1 MLRHLFG
8 YEKKR
13 IGNTSFRVMSALLR
27 IRDLFAPVETKVRS
41 WGIKQGDT
49 VVDFGC
55 GPGSYIP
62 IVSMLVGS
70 AGRVYAVDVHEL
82 AIEEIEKKRLT
93 NVVPVLAASYPTEVP
108 GDVADLVYAM
118 DMFHMV
124 KDTKSFLHELWRIT
138 KPSGLLLIESG
149 HQPERLAFQN
159 LNESGLWTVERETG
173 SAFSCRPRRK

>member
-8 YEKKR
+8 YEKER

-62 IVSMLVGS
+62 IVSLLVGS
-70 AGRVYAVDVHEL
+70 AGR
-82 AIEEIEKKRLT
+82 
-93 NVVPVLAASYPTEVP
+93 
-108 GDVADLVYAM
+108 VYAM

-124 KDTKSFLHELWRIT
+124 KDTKSLLHELWRIT

-149 HQPERLAFQN
+149 HQLERLAFQN
-159 LNESGLWTVERETG
+159 LNESGLWAVERETG
-173 SAFSCRPRRK
+173 SAFRCRPRRK